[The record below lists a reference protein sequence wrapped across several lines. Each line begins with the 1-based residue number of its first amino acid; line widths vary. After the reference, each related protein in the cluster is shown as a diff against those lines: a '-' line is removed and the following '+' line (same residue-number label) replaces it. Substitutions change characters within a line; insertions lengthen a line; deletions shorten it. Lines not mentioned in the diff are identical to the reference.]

1 MYQEVI
7 SQIDEY
13 IRSCNTI
20 VSNPLETP
28 LTPTP
33 TLSDTNAAGSS
44 SSGSPIYMVSGPRP
58 TSSPRR
64 SDCLITLM
72 DQRSKFQY
80 DRLYFVP
87 AHHKIEAA
95 KEVSLSLQSLAD
107 ILDMNLP
114 VNIHYIQ
121 HKKGILLGAM
131 ASFFKN
137 QGDWLS
143 SRHYAEMAV
152 NTMGELLNNMEP
164 SDADFSG
171 FAVEYIDTGKTHKLT
186 HIYKYFCLPY
196 TFILRPLCIIQ

>member
-1 MYQEVI
+1 MYHEVI

-20 VSNPLETP
+20 DYNPIERP
-28 LTPTP
+28 
-33 TLSDTNAAGSS
+33 LSDTNVADSS
-44 SSGSPIYMVSGPRP
+44 SSGSPIYTVSDLRP
-58 TSSPRR
+58 ISIPRR
-64 SDCLITLM
+64 SDCLISLM
-72 DQRSKFQY
+72 DQRCKFQY
-80 DRLYFVP
+80 DRLYFVQ

-107 ILDMNLP
+107 ILDMNLQ

-164 SDADFSG
+164 SDSDFSG
-171 FAVEYIDTGKTHKLT
+171 FAVEYIDTGKTRL
-186 HIYKYFCLPY
+186 
-196 TFILRPLCIIQ
+196 

>member
-1 MYQEVI
+1 MYHEVI

-20 VSNPLETP
+20 DYNPIERP
-28 LTPTP
+28 
-33 TLSDTNAAGSS
+33 LSDTNVAGSS
-44 SSGSPIYMVSGPRP
+44 SSGSPIYTVSDLRP
-58 TSSPRR
+58 ISIPRR
-64 SDCLITLM
+64 SDCLISLM
-72 DQRSKFQY
+72 DQRCKFQY
-80 DRLYFVP
+80 DRLYFVQ

-107 ILDMNLP
+107 ILDMNLQ

-164 SDADFSG
+164 SDTDFSG
-171 FAVEYIDTGKTHKLT
+171 FAVEYIDTGKT
-186 HIYKYFCLPY
+186 
-196 TFILRPLCIIQ
+196 R